1 MHIMIKGFNQEA
13 ISNGGEI
20 MVDFNEKD
28 MELIKKG
35 TSALIQELGYS
46 GFLKYISRV
55 QVCRGKYLRARE
67 VVYKDISTD
76 EAAVM
81 GSRTK

>member
-1 MHIMIKGFNQEA
+1 
-13 ISNGGEI
+13 

-55 QVCRGKYLRARE
+55 QVCRGNYLRSRE
-67 VVYKDISTD
+67 VVYKDISAGET
-76 EAAVM
+76 AVV
-81 GSRTK
+81 GKRIK